1 MSIDWREM
9 KNEQKIRG
17 RMIITEK
24 RTNSFPCRRDL
35 NLKRIETLFHTPVKK
50 ANNKAG
56 LFQKLKFWNSLKQFT
71 IYCRRPM
78 KKHT

>member
-50 ANNKAG
+50 ANNKIVEQ
-56 LFQKLKFWNSLKQFT
+56 L
-71 IYCRRPM
+71 YCRRPM